1 MAEGFV
7 LRVRSVEPG
16 IKGNPLLF
24 GILAISVILL
34 WGVAIAGSLSERR
47 SAVRNA
53 EDSLTRMTE
62 VVLEQ
67 TSGLFGEVRVYLKL
81 LDVWLQDNPG
91 ADPRTDPRFV
101 RLVDSLR
108 RAGRIKIDIRLVSR
122 DDGLFYIPTPDPSK
136 ALAQVGDREYA
147 KAQKD
152 EATRGFYIAGPVLSR
167 VTGIWGIPVSYP
179 LTRSN
184 AGMAVLFAAIELPT
198 LNELYES
205 ARPKP
210 DGSIT
215 LVRKDGIILARAPFD
230 AAEVGRSLAAEPA
243 WRTRREGFDR
253 KVLAIDNAEKFIVLH
268 TLPDFPLEVSVAQP
282 VASVLGP
289 WRRETFLRFA
299 LLTIATAVML
309 VLYRRMLGNWR
320 ALALSDSSIRVLNR
334 DLGEKVEEV
343 RRQLTEKEA
352 ILRETNHRVKN
363 HLAQVV
369 SLVNLAR
376 MEAST
381 PQMEALEARLEG
393 YRLLYEKLSYKP
405 GEGERLDAGDYLKD
419 LLSRLVEVTPSDRP
433 VLTSFHA
440 EFLSIP
446 TKPCS
451 ALGLMLGELVTN
463 SIKHAGCGEGELR
476 IECSV
481 RADREGLRMT
491 YSDNGPGFD
500 YPPANRS
507 SIESHIGLI
516 LVESLVKQ
524 YEGTLT
530 YHRNPGSRF
539 EILLKTGEPPQG
551 PPAA

>member
-1 MAEGFV
+1 V
-7 LRVRSVEPG
+7 RLRSVEPG
-16 IKGNPLLF
+16 VKGYPLLL
-24 GILAISVILL
+24 GILAASASLL
-34 WGVAIAGSLSERR
+34 WGVAVAGSLSEHRA
-47 SAVRNA
+47 AVLNA

-67 TSGLFGEVRVYLKL
+67 TGGLFGEVRVYLKL
-81 LDVWLQDNPG
+81 LDAWLQDNPE
-91 ADPRTDPRFV
+91 ADPRTDPRFI

-108 RAGRIKIDIRLVSR
+108 REGRIRIDLRLVSR
-122 DDGLFYIPTPDPSK
+122 DDGLFYIPSPDTSK
-136 ALAQVGDREYA
+136 ALAQVGDREYVR
-147 KAQKD
+147 AQKD

-179 LTRSN
+179 LTRGN
-184 AGMAVLFAAIELPT
+184 AGMAILFAAIELPT

-215 LVRKDGIILARAPFD
+215 LVRQDGIILARAPFD
-230 AAEVGRSLAAEPA
+230 AKEVGRNLAAERV
-243 WRTRREGFDR
+243 WRDRREGFDR
-253 KVLAIDNAEKFIVLH
+253 KVVAIDNVEKFIVLRA
-268 TLPDFPLEVSVAQP
+268 LPDLPLEISVAQP
-282 VASVLGP
+282 VASALGP
-289 WRRETFLRFA
+289 WRRETSLRFA
-299 LLTIATAVML
+299 ILAIATAVML

-320 ALALSDSSIRVLNR
+320 ALTLSESNVRILNR
-334 DLGEKVEEV
+334 ELGDTVEEV
-343 RRQLTEKEA
+343 RRQLAEKEA
-352 ILRETNHRVKN
+352 IIRETNHRVKN

-369 SLVNLAR
+369 SLVRMTR
-376 MEAST
+376 MEEST
-381 PQMEALEARLEG
+381 PKMEALEARLEG

-405 GEGERLDAGDYLKD
+405 GEGERLDAGDYLED

-433 VLTSFHA
+433 VTAAFHSEPLA
-440 EFLSIP
+440 VT
-446 TKPCS
+446 TKTCS

-463 SIKHAGCGEGELR
+463 SIKHAGPGEGGLR

-500 YPPANRS
+500 YPSVDRS
-507 SIESHIGLI
+507 SIENHIGLI

-530 YHRNPGSRF
+530 YRRDPGSRF
-539 EILLKTGEPPQG
+539 EILLKTGEPSPDA
-551 PPAA
+551 PAA

>member
-1 MAEGFV
+1 MR
-7 LRVRSVEPG
+7 LRSVEPG
-16 IKGNPLLF
+16 VKGYPLLL
-24 GILAISVILL
+24 GILAASVSLL
-34 WGVAIAGSLSERR
+34 WGVAVAGSLSEHRA
-47 SAVRNA
+47 AVLNA

-67 TSGLFGEVRVYLKL
+67 TGGLFGEVRVYLKL
-81 LDVWLQDNPG
+81 LDAWLQDNPE
-91 ADPRTDPRFV
+91 ADPRTDPRFI

-108 RAGRIKIDIRLVSR
+108 REGRIRIDLRLVSR
-122 DDGLFYIPTPDPSK
+122 DDGLFYIPSPDTSK
-136 ALAQVGDREYA
+136 ALAQVEDREYVR
-147 KAQKD
+147 AQKD

-167 VTGIWGIPVSYP
+167 VTDIWGIPVSYP
-179 LTRSN
+179 LTRGN
-184 AGMAVLFAAIELPT
+184 AGMAILFAAIELPT

-230 AAEVGRSLAAEPA
+230 AKEVGRNLAAERV
-243 WRTRREGFDR
+243 WRDRREGFDR
-253 KVLAIDNAEKFIVLH
+253 KVVAIDNAEKFVVLRA
-268 TLPDFPLEVSVAQP
+268 LPDFPLEISVAQP
-282 VASVLGP
+282 VASALGP
-289 WRRETFLRFA
+289 WRRETSLRFA
-299 LLTIATAVML
+299 ILAIATAVML

-320 ALALSDSSIRVLNR
+320 ALTLSESNVRILNR
-334 DLGEKVEEV
+334 ELGDTVEEV
-343 RRQLTEKEA
+343 RHQLAEKEA
-352 ILRETNHRVKN
+352 IIRETNHRVKN

-369 SLVNLAR
+369 SLVRMTR
-376 MEAST
+376 MEEST
-381 PQMEALEARLEG
+381 PKMEALEARLEG

-405 GEGERLDAGDYLKD
+405 GEGERLDAGDYLED

-433 VLTSFHA
+433 VTAAFHSEPLA
-440 EFLSIP
+440 VA
-446 TKPCS
+446 TKTCS

-463 SIKHAGCGEGELR
+463 SIKHAGPGEGGLR

-500 YPPANRS
+500 YPSADRS
-507 SIESHIGLI
+507 SIENHIGLI

-530 YHRNPGSRF
+530 YRRDPGSRF
-539 EILLKTGEPPQG
+539 EILLKTGEPSPDA
-551 PPAA
+551 PAA

>member
-1 MAEGFV
+1 MR
-7 LRVRSVEPG
+7 LRSVEPG
-16 IKGNPLLF
+16 VKGYPLLL
-24 GILAISVILL
+24 GILAASASLL
-34 WGVAIAGSLSERR
+34 WGVAVAGSLSEHRA
-47 SAVRNA
+47 AVLNA

-67 TSGLFGEVRVYLKL
+67 TGGLFGEVRVYLKL
-81 LDVWLQDNPG
+81 LDAWLQDNPE
-91 ADPRTDPRFV
+91 ADPRTDPRFI

-108 RAGRIKIDIRLVSR
+108 REGRIRIDLRLVSR
-122 DDGLFYIPTPDPSK
+122 DDGLFYIPSPDTSK
-136 ALAQVGDREYA
+136 ALAQVGDREYVR
-147 KAQKD
+147 AQKD

-179 LTRSN
+179 LTRGN
-184 AGMAVLFAAIELPT
+184 AGMAILFAAIELPT

-215 LVRKDGIILARAPFD
+215 LVRQDGIILARAPFD
-230 AAEVGRSLAAEPA
+230 AKEVGRNLAAERV
-243 WRTRREGFDR
+243 WRDRREGFDR
-253 KVLAIDNAEKFIVLH
+253 KVVAIDNVEKFIVLRA
-268 TLPDFPLEVSVAQP
+268 LPDLPLEISVAQP
-282 VASVLGP
+282 VASALGP
-289 WRRETFLRFA
+289 WRRETSLRFA
-299 LLTIATAVML
+299 ILAIATAVML

-320 ALALSDSSIRVLNR
+320 AFTLSESNVRILNR
-334 DLGEKVEEV
+334 ELGDTVEEV
-343 RRQLTEKEA
+343 RRQLAEKEA
-352 ILRETNHRVKN
+352 IIRETNHRVKN

-369 SLVNLAR
+369 SLVRMTR
-376 MEAST
+376 MEEST
-381 PQMEALEARLEG
+381 PKMEALEARLEG

-405 GEGERLDAGDYLKD
+405 GEGERLDAGDYLED

-433 VLTSFHA
+433 VTAAFHSEPLA
-440 EFLSIP
+440 VT
-446 TKPCS
+446 TKTCS

-463 SIKHAGCGEGELR
+463 SIKHAGPGEGGLR

-500 YPPANRS
+500 YPSVDRS
-507 SIESHIGLI
+507 SIENHIGLI

-530 YHRNPGSRF
+530 YRRDPGSRF
-539 EILLKTGEPPQG
+539 EILLKTGEPSPDA
-551 PPAA
+551 PAA